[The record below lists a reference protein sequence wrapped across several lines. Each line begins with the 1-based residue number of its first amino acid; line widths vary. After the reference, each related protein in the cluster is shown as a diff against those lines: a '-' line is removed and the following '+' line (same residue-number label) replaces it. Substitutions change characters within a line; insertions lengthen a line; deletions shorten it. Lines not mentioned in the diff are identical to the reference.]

1 MIAQS
6 SPLEALIK
14 MSNIV
19 QPDQSPK
26 LIRGIG
32 LGSATALNMIDMI
45 GVGPFITMP
54 LVVAAM
60 GGPQALLGWVIGAVL
75 AICDGLVWAEL
86 GAAMPGSGGSYQYLR
101 EIYGPNRLGRL
112 VSFLFIWQIS
122 FSAPLSIASG
132 AIGFAKYSAYLLPGL
147 ETQYAARQWSLQV
160 PLLGPLRLGWVV
172 AGTTFLAIGVVLVA
186 MLLLYR
192 RITQIGFISKFLWLF
207 VMGTIAWIIFAG
219 LTHFNRAQALS
230 FPPGAFSLNRN
241 FLLGLGSAMLIA
253 TYDYWGAYNVCFI
266 GDELKD
272 PGRTIPRAV
281 LLSIILVAGLYLLM
295 NLSVLGVVD
304 WHEVIA
310 AAKSNNKLY
319 VFSTFMQRIYG
330 GWAANLVTGLI
341 MLTAFASVFS
351 LVLGYSRV
359 PYAAAVDGNYFKVF
373 ARIHPVYHFPHV
385 SLLALGGVAIL
396 FCFFPLADVIA
407 ALVVIRILLQFLLQ
421 AVGIIVLRIRRPEMP
436 RPFRMWL
443 YPLPA
448 LLAIVGFAYIVVKR
462 PDSLKEIRYAAV
474 ILIVGL
480 IIYMFRSWRNREW
493 PFRAPVATPEA
504 VRAS

>member
-1 MIAQS
+1 MQ
-6 SPLEALIK
+6 
-14 MSNIV
+14 
-19 QPDQSPK
+19 DQSNKQSPG

-60 GGPQALLGWVIGAVL
+60 GGPQALLGWILGALL

-86 GAAMPGSGGSYQYLR
+86 GAAMPGSGGSYVYLR
-101 EIYGPNRLGRL
+101 EIYGPNRMGKL
-112 VSFLFIWQIS
+112 VSFIFIWQLS

-132 AIGFAKYSAYLLPGL
+132 AIGFAKYTAYLLPGL
-147 ETQYAARQWSLQV
+147 ETQYAARQWSLQL
-160 PLLGPLRLGWVV
+160 PLLGTLRLGWVV
-172 AGTTFLAIGVVLVA
+172 AGTTFLAIGVVLIA

-192 RITQIGFISKFLWLF
+192 RITQIGRISKFLWLI
-207 VMGTIAWIIFAG
+207 VVGTIAWIIFAG
-219 LTHFNRAQALS
+219 LTHFDRTRALS
-230 FPPGAFSLNRN
+230 LPLGAFSLDRN
-241 FLLGLGSAMLIA
+241 FWLGMGSAMLIA
-253 TYDYWGAYNVCFI
+253 TYDYWGAYNVCFL
-266 GDELKD
+266 GGELKD
-272 PGRTIPRAV
+272 PGKTIPRAV
-281 LLSIILVAGLYLLM
+281 LLSILLVACLYLLM

-304 WHEVIA
+304 WHEVISA
-310 AAKSNNKLY
+310 AQSNNKLY

-330 GWAANLVTGLI
+330 AWAANLVTALI

-359 PYAAAVDGNYFKVF
+359 PYAAALDGNYFKVF
-373 ARIHPVYHFPHV
+373 ARVHPIYHFPHI
-385 SLLALGGVAIL
+385 SLLALGGASVL
-396 FCFFPLADVIA
+396 FCFFPLADVIS

-421 AVGIIVLRIRRPEMP
+421 AVGLMVLRIQRPEMP

-448 LLAIVGFAYIVVKR
+448 ILAIIGFTYIVVKR
-462 PDSLKEIRYAAV
+462 HNSLKEIRYAAV

-480 IIYMFRSWRNREW
+480 IIYMLRAWRNRDW
-493 PFRAPVATPEA
+493 PFRAATTSPAE
-504 VRAS
+504 VPAS